1 MGVQWGFILG
11 YHFNMAIFDYDTK
24 LLIKK
29 RGYWYYQ
36 RRIPKEYA
44 HIDHR
49 KYSKKALR
57 TRAIDEAIAK
67 RDALVKAD
75 DEYWSAL
82 ALEVAQSGGVNE
94 TTLAVQTHRYEAA
107 KARAVSFG
115 VSYVP
120 VAELVAQADPV
131 EIYDRIQRLM
141 KQSGPNTRPRRE
153 DVDALLG
160 GVAKPNKGKVKV
172 SKAFKLYLDKISYN
186 DQYNKDKDQLYSW
199 KKTKTTSI
207 DYFIEV
213 MGDLDMDSITRE
225 QALAYEDWWR
235 DRMKANKEGKA
246 GVKPNTANRHI
257 GNIRGLY
264 TSFFK
269 YIGDEDRQNPFRNMH
284 FTGTTKSSVAA
295 FDNEWVRH
303 RILVPGLFDR
313 LNTELQSMIYV
324 LIETGARMSE
334 ICNLMP
340 DDIHLDEAIPYIS
353 IRPRDNRELK
363 TPDSER
369 DIPLVGVALE
379 GMKLTPDGYEK
390 YRGKGTLVS
399 ANLMKAFRKREL
411 LPTKNHVIYSLRHAF
426 EKRMQEAN
434 TDYALR
440 CLLMGHKNDRPAYG
454 DGGSMEYRRDELL
467 KIAHP
472 FQAEIFHANWF

>member
-1 MGVQWGFILG
+1 MGLQLGFILR
-11 YHFNMAIFDYDTK
+11 YHFEMAIVDYDTK

-36 RRIPKEYA
+36 RRVPKKYA

-49 KYSKKALR
+49 KYVKKALR
-57 TRAIDEAIAK
+57 TKAIDEAIAK

-75 DEYWSAL
+75 NEYWSAL
-82 ALEVAQSGGVNE
+82 ALEVVQNGGVDD
-94 TTLAVQTHRYEAA
+94 TTLAVETHRYEAA
-107 KARAVSFG
+107 KARAASFG
-115 VSYVP
+115 VTYLPSS
-120 VAELVAQADPV
+120 ELAAQAGPV
-131 EIYDRIQRLM
+131 EIYERIQRLM
-141 KQSGPNTRPRRE
+141 KQSGPNTLPKRV
-153 DVDALLG
+153 DVDAVLG
-160 GVAKPNKGKVKV
+160 GITKPNKGKMKV
-172 SKAFKLYLDKISYN
+172 SKAFNLYLDKISYN

-235 DRMKANKEGKA
+235 NRMKAGKDGKA

-269 YIGDEDRQNPFRNMH
+269 YIGEEDRQNPFRNMH

-295 FDNEWVRH
+295 FDDEWVRQ

-313 LNTELQSMIYV
+313 LNIELQSMIYV

-334 ICNLMP
+334 ICNLLP
-340 DDIHLDEAIPYIS
+340 DDIHLDETIQYVS
-353 IRPRDNRELK
+353 IKPRENRELK

-379 GMKLTPDGYEK
+379 GMKLTPNGFDK

-399 ANLMKAFRKREL
+399 ANLMKAFRQRDL
-411 LPTKNHVIYSLRHAF
+411 LPTKNHVIYSFRHAF
-426 EKRMQEAN
+426 EKRMQESN
-434 TDYALR
+434 IDYALR

-454 DGGSMEYRRDELL
+454 DGGSLEYRRDELL

-472 FQAEIFHANWF
+472 FPPKLLGTI

>member
-1 MGVQWGFILG
+1 MRV
-11 YHFNMAIFDYDTK
+11 Y
-24 LLIKK
+24 IKT
-29 RGYWYYQ
+29 
-36 RRIPKEYA
+36 
-44 HIDHR
+44 
-49 KYSKKALR
+49 S
-57 TRAIDEAIAK
+57 
-67 RDALVKAD
+67 V
-75 DEYWSAL
+75 
-82 ALEVAQSGGVNE
+82 V
-94 TTLAVQTHRYEAA
+94 
-107 KARAVSFG
+107 
-115 VSYVP
+115 
-120 VAELVAQADPV
+120 
-131 EIYDRIQRLM
+131 
-141 KQSGPNTRPRRE
+141 
-153 DVDALLG
+153 
-160 GVAKPNKGKVKV
+160 
-172 SKAFKLYLDKISYN
+172 LYLEKISYN
-186 DQYNKDKDQLYSW
+186 DQYNKDADQLYSW

-213 MGDLDMDSITRE
+213 MGDVEMDSITRE

-235 DRMKANKEGKA
+235 NRMKADKDGKA

-269 YIGDEDRQNPFRNMH
+269 YIGDEDRLNPFRNMH
-284 FTGTTKSSVAA
+284 FTGITKSSVAA
-295 FDNEWVRH
+295 FKDEWVQH
-303 RILVPGLFDR
+303 RILMPGLFDR
-313 LNTELQSMIYV
+313 LNVELQSMIYV

-340 DDIHLDEAIPYIS
+340 DDIHLDEDIPYIS
-353 IRPRDNRELK
+353 IRPRENRELK

-379 GMKLTPDGYEK
+379 GMKLTPEGYEK

-399 ANLMKAFRKREL
+399 ANLMKAFRKRDL
-411 LPTKNHVIYSLRHAF
+411 LPTKNHVIYSFRHAF

-434 TDYALR
+434 IDYALR

-472 FQAEIFHANWF
+472 FSKKLFNV

>member
-1 MGVQWGFILG
+1 MMYLLV
-11 YHFNMAIFDYDTK
+11 MAKVEYDTK
-24 LLIKK
+24 LLHKK

-36 RRIPKEYA
+36 RRVPLKYA
-44 HIDHR
+44 HLDNR
-49 KYSKKALR
+49 RYVKKALR
-57 TRAIDEAIAK
+57 TKAIDEAIAK

-75 DEYWSAL
+75 NEYWA
-82 ALEVAQSGGVNE
+82 ALELERIQNGGISD
-94 TTLAVQTHRYEAA
+94 TTLAVETHRYEAA

-115 VSYVP
+115 ISYKP
-120 VAELVAQADPV
+120 AAEIAAQGDPV
-131 EIYDRIQRLM
+131 EIYDRVKTLM
-141 KQSGPNTRPRRE
+141 KQSGPNVVPKKE
-153 DVDALLG
+153 DVYAVLG
-160 GVAKPNKGKVKV
+160 GVPKPNKGKVKV
-172 SKAFKLYLDKISYN
+172 SKAFRLYLDKISSN
-186 DQYNKDKDQLYSW
+186 DQYNKDEDQLYSW

-213 MGDLDMDSITRE
+213 MGDLEMDSITRE

-235 DRMKANKEGKA
+235 NRMKRGEDGKA
-246 GVKPNTANRHI
+246 GIKPNTANRHI

-264 TSFFK
+264 TAFFK
-269 YIGDEDRQNPFRNMH
+269 YIGEEDRQNPFRNMH
-284 FTGTTKSSVAA
+284 FTGTTRSSVAA
-295 FDNEWVRH
+295 FDDDWVKH

-313 LNTELQSMIYV
+313 LNIELQSMIYV

-334 ICNLMP
+334 ICNLTP
-340 DDIHLDEAIPYIS
+340 ADIHLEETIPYIS

-369 DIPLVGVALE
+369 DIPLIGVALE
-379 GMKLTPDGYEK
+379 GMKLTPNGYDK

-411 LPTKNHVIYSLRHAF
+411 LPTKNHVVYSFRHAF

-434 TDYALR
+434 IDYALR
-440 CLLMGHKNDRPAYG
+440 CTLMGHKNNRPAYG

-472 FQAEIFHANWF
+472 YSKDMFVQ

>member
-1 MGVQWGFILG
+1 MGLQLGFILG
-11 YHFNMAIFDYDTK
+11 YHFDMAIVDYDTK

-36 RRIPKEYA
+36 RRIPKKYT

-57 TRAIDEAIAK
+57 TKAIDEAIAK

-75 DEYWSAL
+75 NEYWSAL
-82 ALEVAQSGGVNE
+82 ALEALQNGGIND
-94 TTLAVQTHRYEAA
+94 TTLAVEMHRYEAA

-115 VSYVP
+115 VKYLPAS
-120 VAELVAQADPV
+120 ELATQGDPV
-131 EIYDRIQRLM
+131 EIYDRVKLLM
-141 KQSGPNTRPRRE
+141 KQSGPNTLPKHE
-153 DVDALLG
+153 DVDAVLG
-160 GVAKPNKGKVKV
+160 GIAKPKKGKVKV
-172 SKAFKLYLDKISYN
+172 SKAFKLYLDKISFD

-199 KKTKTTSI
+199 RKTKTTSI
-207 DYFIEV
+207 DYFIDV
-213 MGDLDMDSITRE
+213 MGDLEMDSITRE

-235 DRMKANKEGKA
+235 NRMKVGENGKA

-264 TSFFK
+264 KSFFK
-269 YIGDEDRQNPFRNMH
+269 YIGEEDRQNPFRNMH

-295 FDNEWVRH
+295 FDNEWVKH

-313 LNTELQSMIYV
+313 LNIELQSMIYV

-340 DDIHLDEAIPYIS
+340 DDIHLDESIPYIS
-353 IRPRDNRELK
+353 IRPRANRELK

-379 GMKLTPDGYEK
+379 GMKLTPNGFDK
-390 YRGKGTLVS
+390 YRGKGVLVS
-399 ANLMKAFRKREL
+399 ANLMKAFRKRHL
-411 LPTKNHVIYSLRHAF
+411 LPTKNHVIYSFRHAF

-434 TDYALR
+434 IDYALR

-454 DGGSMEYRRDELL
+454 DGGSLKYRRDELL

-472 FQAEIFHANWF
+472 FATEIFSK

>member
-1 MGVQWGFILG
+1 MGVQYGYILG
-11 YHFNMAIFDYDTK
+11 YHFGMAIVEYDTK
-24 LLIKK
+24 MLFKK

-36 RRIPKEYA
+36 RRVPKKYA

-49 KYSKKALR
+49 KNVKKALR
-57 TRAIDEAIAK
+57 TKSIDEAIAK
-67 RDALVKAD
+67 RDALIKAD
-75 DEYWSAL
+75 NEYWAAL
-82 ALEVAQSGGVNE
+82 ALEAVQNGGITDV
-94 TTLAVQTHRYEAA
+94 TLATEIHRYDAA
-107 KARAVSFG
+107 VARALSFG

-120 VAELVAQADPV
+120 ASELAAQQDPV
-131 EIYDRIQRLM
+131 ELYKRVKQLM
-141 KQSGPNTRPRRE
+141 KQSGPNTLPKRE

-160 GVAKPNKGKVKV
+160 GVEKPNKGKMKV
-172 SKAFKLYLDKISYN
+172 SKAFELYLDKISYN

-213 MGDLDMDSITRE
+213 MGDVDMDSITRD

-235 DRMKANKEGKA
+235 NRMRPGKDGKS

-269 YIGDEDRQNPFRNMH
+269 YIGEEDRPNPFRNMH
-284 FTGTTKSSVAA
+284 FTGATKSSVAA
-295 FDNEWVRH
+295 FENEWVRN

-340 DDIHLDEAIPYIS
+340 DDIHLDVDVPYIS
-353 IRPRDNRELK
+353 IRPRENRELK

-379 GMKLTPDGYEK
+379 GMKITPNGYEK

-411 LPTKNHVIYSLRHAF
+411 LPTKNHVVYSFRHAF

-434 TDYALR
+434 IDYALR

-454 DGGSMEYRRDELL
+454 DGGSMEYRRDEML

-472 FQAEIFHANWF
+472 FPEGVF